1 MSACSVSS
9 VDLRPVQIYNRARS
23 TCEVAGRLTWVEMF
37 SVGAGTNWSA
47 HSDFQHAQANAIWL
61 GLGFRIKLFIRAQV
75 SVGASICSAELT
87 TVIVAVISSSCS
99 SSNCSLERH
108 KCDCFY
114 FQQRIFHH
122 GDTFMFCEAFSVVLF
137 EWMNRVLER
146 KHSRTTHLV
155 MTEVFNI
162 SKLSFSH
169 QTRESGTKLS

>member
-61 GLGFRIKLFIRAQV
+61 GLEFRIKLFIKAQV

-87 TVIVAVISSSCS
+87 TVIVAVISSS
-99 SSNCSLERH
+99 SNYSLERQMRLLLFPAE
-108 KCDCFY
+108 D
-114 FQQRIFHH
+114 
-122 GDTFMFCEAFSVVLF
+122 FSPWWRLYVLWSLQCCIV
-137 EWMNRVLER
+137 WMNEQSPWEKTQSNYTFGHDWGLYY
-146 KHSRTTHLV
+146 K
-155 MTEVFNI
+155 
-162 SKLSFSH
+162 
-169 QTRESGTKLS
+169 

>member
-61 GLGFRIKLFIRAQV
+61 GLEFRIKLFIKAQV

-87 TVIVAVISSSCS
+87 TVIVAVISSS
-99 SSNCSLERH
+99 SNYSLERH

-122 GDTFMFCEAFSVVLF
+122 GDALCFVKPSVLYCLN
-137 EWMNRVLER
+137 EW
-146 KHSRTTHLV
+146 
-155 MTEVFNI
+155 TE
-162 SKLSFSH
+162 SL
-169 QTRESGTKLS
+169 RENTVELHIWSWLRSLL

>member
-61 GLGFRIKLFIRAQV
+61 GLEFRIKLFIKAQV

-87 TVIVAVISSSCS
+87 TVIVAVISSCS
-99 SSNCSLERH
+99 SSNYSLERH

-122 GDTFMFCEAFSVVLF
+122 VLCFVKPSVLYCL
-137 EWMNRVLER
+137 NER
-146 KHSRTTHLV
+146 
-155 MTEVFNI
+155 TE
-162 SKLSFSH
+162 SL
-169 QTRESGTKLS
+169 RENTVELHIWSWLRSLL